1 MVENIKSRLYNYTR
15 AIASVNWKVNP
26 YETARVAANWPIK
39 RTSEAEDLRIRLTES
54 LFDAIDTGS
63 IIRIQQIVDFR
74 TVINASREVSITL
87 HDLEPQIAL
96 FYSTL
101 VSGRKNMQAREKSK
115 YEEAMKSNS
124 TDVPWPYDP
133 LSSTS
138 GSKTELPGSGVFTEQ
153 DQFPSDSGSDVMEM
167 PSFSN
172 LDILSME
179 LTSVRNKDPAK
190 PDLDSNRR
198 ATPSCHTVEPVEH
211 HTVNFKSPDKPH
223 EGKIV
228 NIEMTTLTWTLFA
241 WQKHDLVTMKLILD
255 FLIRSGADRK
265 TRDHTGLCAY
275 DHARILKLGPNIIDE
290 LNPFTRFTSEYGLL
304 DAIRKGYYSAVTT
317 SLRNKALL
325 PRILDEMDQSPLAL
339 AIRHQRYALIPKLL
353 EAGFSPFAGFVEDDG
368 YDPSMAYSAISG
380 RLGEFSERILRD
392 WLRSKD
398 KTLPA
403 ALSIENTVEVAL
415 QVTSGTSVTKTP
427 CEPFLRGD
435 VLVFGV
441 LFNDMDTVRACLGDI
456 PALHRVPMNNI
467 AWSMYAAIRGGHLDI
482 VQKIIMC
489 RSAWATECMAS
500 RLDERHFLARWWP
513 YPCACPDD
521 VHNLGSRSLG
531 DYATALSLGPLC
543 HMCATKRSNYRQIS
557 DILGLTQS
565 ARPSRRE
572 QEANVFPKA
581 ELKASAREIREM
593 PGDLPMVKET
603 EGKELTA
610 KETYAHREKLWNG
623 VRSGVRGH
631 EAFSFIE
638 IA

>member
-133 LSSTS
+133 LSSPS

-223 EGKIV
+223 EDKIV
-228 NIEMTTLTWTLFA
+228 NIDMTTLTWTLFA
-241 WQKHDLVTMKLILD
+241 WQKHDLVTMKFILD

-265 TRDHTGLCAY
+265 TRDQTGLCAY
-275 DHARILKLGPNIIDE
+275 DHARILKLGQNIIDE
-290 LNPFTRFTSEYGLL
+290 LNPFTGSTSESGLL
-304 DAIRKGYYSAVTT
+304 HAIQTRHYSAATT
-317 SLRNKALL
+317 SLQNKAFA
-325 PRILDEMDQSPLAL
+325 PKILDEMDQSPLAL
-339 AIRHQRYALIPKLL
+339 AIRLKTYVLIPKLL
-353 EAGFSPFAGFVEDDG
+353 EAGFSPFAGFIQDDG
-368 YDPSMAYSAISG
+368 YYPSLVFSAIRG
-380 RLGEFSERILRD
+380 LLGGFSEPRLRE
-392 WLRSKD
+392 WVLSKGRSPG
-398 KTLPA
+398 LN
-403 ALSIENTVEVAL
+403 IENTVRIAL
-415 QVTSGTSVTKTP
+415 RVTIENSANRTHR
-427 CEPFLRGD
+427 EPFLRGD

-441 LFNDMDTVRACLGDI
+441 LSNDMDTVLACLGDI

-531 DYATALSLGPLC
+531 DYATALSLGLLC

-581 ELKASAREIREM
+581 ELKASTREIREM

-631 EAFSFIE
+631 EAFSFSE

>member
-26 YETARVAANWPIK
+26 YETARVAPNWPIK

-63 IIRIQQIVDFR
+63 IVRIQQIVDFR

-101 VSGRKNMQAREKSK
+101 VSGRTNMQAREKSK
-115 YEEAMKSNS
+115 YEEATKSNS

-133 LSSTS
+133 LSSPS
-138 GSKTELPGSGVFTEQ
+138 GSKTELLGSGVFTEQ

-198 ATPSCHTVEPVEH
+198 ATSSRRTVEPIEH
-211 HTVNFKSPDKPH
+211 HTVDLKWPDKPH
-223 EGKIV
+223 EGNIV
-228 NIEMTTLTWTLFA
+228 NIEMTALTWTLFA
-241 WQKHDLVTMKLILD
+241 WQKHDLLTMALILD
-255 FLIRSGADRK
+255 FLVRSGADRK
-265 TRDHTGLCAY
+265 ARDQTGLCAY
-275 DHARILKLGPNIIDE
+275 DHARILKLGRDIIDD
-290 LNPFTRFTSEYGLL
+290 LNPFTSESGLL
-304 DAIRKGYYSAVTT
+304 DAIRKGYYSDATT
-317 SLRNKALL
+317 SLQNKAFA
-325 PRILDEMDQSPLAL
+325 PKILDEMDQSPLAL
-339 AIRHQRYALIPKLL
+339 AIRLERYALIPKLL
-353 EAGFSPFAGFVEDDG
+353 VAGFSPFAGFIEDDG
-368 YDPSMAYSAISG
+368 YHPCMAYSAING
-380 RLGEFSERILRD
+380 LLGEFSEPRLRD

-441 LFNDMDTVRACLGDI
+441 LFNDMDTVRACLGAI
-456 PALHRVPMNNI
+456 PPLHRVPINTI
-467 AWSMYAAIRGGHLDI
+467 AWSMYAAIRRGSLDI
-482 VQKIIMC
+482 VRTIIKY
-489 RSAWATECMAS
+489 RSAWPTECMAS
-500 RLDERHFLARWWP
+500 QLDERHFLARWWL
-513 YPCACPDD
+513 YPCRCPDG
-521 VHNLGSRSLG
+521 VHALSSRSLF
-531 DYATALSLGPLC
+531 DYTISLDSAPLC
-543 HMCATKRSNYRQIS
+543 SSCKRLRPAYQR
-557 DILGLTQS
+557 ILDYIREEHEHVPVYVT
-565 ARPSRRE
+565 RRE
-572 QEANVFPKA
+572 A
-581 ELKASAREIREM
+581 I
-593 PGDLPMVKET
+593 T
-603 EGKELTA
+603 
-610 KETYAHREKLWNG
+610 
-623 VRSGVRGH
+623 
-631 EAFSFIE
+631 
-638 IA
+638 